1 MYIYHTIYILWNLQ
15 VSHKRIKIGNF
26 SLKKKKKKQNY
37 TCNCTF
43 SISATDTLRTINKRY
58 SVCARNVCSQRS
70 LDQLRARGL
79 IELYCPTNC
88 TRLPAIANRLK
99 DIRRASL
106 ARQLSIRFYI
116 PWFLNKKKRKS
127 TPPER
132 TVDPPFC
139 SFPTFFQ
146 EEEEESRSPERSFIT
161 RTRYPSLFCWR
172 KSASL
177 TLDRAKRPRRM
188 AVLCTFLRRR
198 EH

>member
-1 MYIYHTIYILWNLQ
+1 MNILYTYMYIYHTIYILWNLQ

-116 PWFLNKKKRKS
+116 PWFLNKKKKKKYTSRKDGRS
-127 TPPER
+127 SFLFLSDLLPRGRGRVTISRTIIHHANKIPE
-132 TVDPPFC
+132 
-139 SFPTFFQ
+139 
-146 EEEEESRSPERSFIT
+146 
-161 RTRYPSLFCWR
+161 SLLL
-172 KSASL
+172 A
-177 TLDRAKRPRRM
+177 
-188 AVLCTFLRRR
+188 
-198 EH
+198 